1 MTGFLPQTT
10 PYLTYLFVAALV
22 AITAYFLFRAQ
33 RQLQPA
39 RRDEEPELEPESDA
53 ELESR
58 LPASLDAMTARLER
72 LVREANRAAERLE
85 AALAV
90 VRGHAVAAHPRPVA
104 EVEWEE
110 FQVEGPADERQ
121 ADEHAADEDQ
131 PANQAAGLRVAAP
144 SGPPRPRPY
153 GEIYALADAGN
164 DPEEIARR
172 LGIPAGEV
180 HLILGLR
187 AAR

>member
-33 RQLQPA
+33 RQLQPS
-39 RRDEEPELEPESDA
+39 RPDEEPELEPESDA

-58 LPASLDAMTARLER
+58 LPASLEAMTARLER

-85 AALAV
+85 AALAA
-90 VRGHAVAAHPRPVA
+90 VRGHAAAARPQPAA
-104 EVEWEE
+104 EVQWEE
-110 FQVEGPADERQ
+110 FQVEGPTDEHVADE
-121 ADEHAADEDQ
+121 EL
-131 PANQAAGLRVAAP
+131 PANQAAGLRVATP

-164 DPEEIARR
+164 DPEEIAQR
-172 LGIPAGEV
+172 LGIPAGEI